1 MNKMKQNYTK
11 NYTKKYTKKYTKN
24 KNKNK
29 KKVWN
34 CNYCNYNTLHKG
46 TYERHLASKKHKSE
60 ILNKTHPFICE
71 KCNMGFNSRTTLW
84 RHTKKCDAQIS
95 FGNKETYISKL
106 TEELEKKAQENKELM
121 QLLNKVVE
129 QNTEMVPRIGNNN
142 NTNNNISIN
151 VILNEKCKDAMNLTD
166 FVDKVNVSLEDLM
179 YTKNNGY
186 VKGISNILVN
196 QLKDMSVEDRPIHCS
211 DQNMLQFYVKDEN
224 KWEKDDK
231 NDKVNNSINKI
242 QKKQIRKIKEWTDK
256 YPNFLD
262 DKELYIEYQK
272 MIKTTMCI
280 NFNEIINIKKSISD
294 IVDIKEIV

>member
-11 NYTKKYTKKYTKN
+11 KS
-24 KNKNK
+24 K
-29 KKVWN
+29 KKRAWN
-34 CNYCNYNTLHKG
+34 CKYCNYNTFHKG
-46 TYERHLASKKHKSE
+46 TYERHLASKKHEKE
-60 ILNKTHPFICE
+60 ILNKNHPFNCE
-71 KCNMGFNSRTTLW
+71 NCKLGFNSRTTLW
-84 RHTKKCDAQIS
+84 RHKKKCDIKIS
-95 FGNKETYISKL
+95 LGDRNTYDSISKL
-106 TEELEKKAQENKELM
+106 TEELEKKSKENKELM

-186 VKGISNILVN
+186 AKGISNILVN

-242 QKKQIRKIKEWTDK
+242 QKKQIRRIKEWTDK
-256 YPNFLD
+256 HPNFLD
-262 DKELYIEYQK
+262 DLQLYTEYQK
-272 MIKTTMCI
+272 MVKSTMCI
-280 NFNEIINIKKSISD
+280 NFNEINDIKKSISD

>member
-1 MNKMKQNYTK
+1 MEQMKQNYTK
-11 NYTKKYTKKYTKN
+11 NP
-24 KNKNK
+24 NK
-29 KKVWN
+29 KKEWK
-34 CNYCNYNTLHKG
+34 CKFCNYNTLHKG
-46 TYERHLASKKHKSE
+46 TYERHLASKKHKNE
-60 ILNKTHPFICE
+60 ILNKNHPYNCE
-71 KCNMGFNSRTTLW
+71 KCMLGFNSRTTLW
-84 RHTKKCDAQIS
+84 RHKKKCD
-95 FGNKETYISKL
+95 GNSSLAKIDLYDNTSKISKL
-106 TEELEKKAQENKELM
+106 TEELEKKAKQNKELL

-129 QNTEMVPRIGNNN
+129 QNSEMVPRIGNNN

-224 KWEKDDK
+224 KWEKDEK

-242 QKKQIRKIKEWTDK
+242 QKKQIRRIKEWTDK
-256 YPNFLD
+256 HPKFLD
-262 DKELYIEYQK
+262 DQKLYTEYQK
-272 MIKTTMCI
+272 MVKSTMCI
-280 NFNEIINIKKSISD
+280 NYNEIDDIKKSISD
-294 IVDIKEIV
+294 IVDINEIV

>member
-11 NYTKKYTKKYTKN
+11 KTTKKTTKN
-24 KNKNK
+24 KKNPK
-29 KKVWN
+29 KSKILN
-34 CNYCNYNTLHKG
+34 CNYCNYNTFHKG
-46 TYERHLASKKHKSE
+46 TYERHLASKKHKNE
-60 ILNKTHPFICE
+60 ILNKTHPFSCE
-71 KCNMGFNSRTTLW
+71 KCKMGFNSRTTLW
-84 RHTKKCDAQIS
+84 RHTKKCDTHIS
-95 FGNKETYISKL
+95 LGNSETYISKL
-106 TEELEKKAQENKELM
+106 TEELEKKSKENKELM

-166 FVDKVNVSLEDLM
+166 FVDKVNISLEDLM

-186 VKGISNILVN
+186 AKGISNILVN
-196 QLKDMSVEDRPIHCS
+196 KLKDMSVEDRPIHCS
-211 DQNMLQFYVKDEN
+211 DQNMLHFYVKDEN
-224 KWEKDDK
+224 KWEKDEK

-256 YPNFLD
+256 HPNFLD
-262 DKELYIEYQK
+262 DQELYIEYQK

-280 NFNEIINIKKSISD
+280 NFNEIIDIKKSISD

>member
-11 NYTKKYTKKYTKN
+11 KS
-24 KNKNK
+24 K
-29 KKVWN
+29 KKKMWS
-34 CNYCNYNTLHKG
+34 CKFCNYNTFHKG

-60 ILNKTHPFICE
+60 ILNKTHPFNCE

-84 RHTKKCDAQIS
+84 RHKKKCDICTVL
-95 FGNKETYISKL
+95 GNNERYDSISKL
-106 TEELEKKAQENKELM
+106 TEELEKKSKENKELM

-186 VKGISNILVN
+186 AKGISNILVN

-224 KWEKDDK
+224 KWEKDEK

-242 QKKQIRKIKEWTDK
+242 QKKQIRRIKEWTDK
-256 YPNFLD
+256 HPNFLD
-262 DKELYIEYQK
+262 DQELYIEYQK
-272 MIKTTMCI
+272 MVKSTMCI
-280 NFNEIINIKKSISD
+280 SFNEINDIKKSISD
-294 IVDIKEIV
+294 IVDINEIV